1 MEEELLSKEKLI
13 KDIETQQIT
22 SDDLE
27 DEDEE
32 IIIDKDKRN
41 LVTEKADPD
50 VDSLFGRWK
59 KGSLILR
66 PKFQRNY
73 VMKNS
78 IANKLIESLLLGV
91 PLPIFY
97 FAEEPDGKKSVI
109 DGQQRLTAIFSF
121 IDGEIAKEIT
131 KDGGKI
137 KSVVPFKLSG
147 LKVLKEYN
155 NKTFND
161 LPEEMQGKIL
171 DTTLRVITIKKES
184 DPDLKFEI
192 FERLNT
198 GSTPLNEDEI
208 RNNIYRGEFIDLL
221 AELEENKDFNNLI
234 NKPNFK
240 NRMLY
245 RGMILR
251 FLAFYERTYLN
262 YKPSMKQ
269 FCNNFLEENRHLSK
283 EKADKY
289 RQVFKDTLSL
299 VNSVFGDCAF
309 KRFAKDE
316 KSNNYSWIKT
326 RINMALF
333 DIEMWGFVKYKKEQV
348 YNHLEE
354 IKEAMIDLMTRD
366 QDFVDSIQLKTSN
379 TDMVEYRFRKWE
391 SVLKNIITEKATP
404 RLYTYEQKQE
414 LYGKNQTCALC
425 HQHINSIDD
434 AHVDHILAKNNG
446 GATTL
451 ENAQITH
458 RWCNLHKSDN

>member
-1 MEEELLSKEKLI
+1 MEENLTSKEELI
-13 KDIETQQIT
+13 KEIENEKIT
-22 SDDLE
+22 SDDIE
-27 DEDEE
+27 DDDEE
-32 IIIDKDKRN
+32 IVIDKESRN
-41 LVTEKADPD
+41 LVTDKSDPD
-50 VDSLFGRWK
+50 IDSLFNRWK
-59 KGSLILR
+59 KGNLILR

-78 IANKLIESLLLGV
+78 IANKLIESLLLEV

-121 IDGEIAKEIT
+121 IDGEIAKEVV
-131 KDGGKI
+131 KDGKKT

-155 NKTFND
+155 NKTFKD
-161 LPEEMQGKIL
+161 LPDEMQERIL
-171 DTTLRVITIKKES
+171 NTTLRVVTIMKKS

-208 RNNIYRGEFIDLL
+208 RNNVYRGEFIDLL

-269 FCNNFLEENRHLSK
+269 FCNNFLDENRHLNK
-283 EKADKY
+283 DKADRF

-316 KSNNYSWIKT
+316 NSNNFSWIKT
-326 RINMALF
+326 RVNMALF
-333 DIEMWGFVKYKKEQV
+333 DIEMWGFIKYKKEQV
-348 YNHLEE
+348 YNHLDE
-354 IKEAMIDLMTRD
+354 IREAMIELMIKD
-366 QDFVDSIQLKTSN
+366 QRFIESIQLNTSN
-379 TDMVEYRFRKWE
+379 ADMVEYRFRTWE
-391 SVLKNIITEKATP
+391 DKLKEIITEKATP
-404 RLYTYEQKQE
+404 RLYTYEQKKT
-414 LYGKNQTCALC
+414 LYEQNSTCALC

-446 GATTL
+446 GATTMD
-451 ENAQITH
+451 NAQITH